1 MSEAAP
7 CAAASVARGEP
18 LAGTASRID
27 HWLLV
32 EYRGAWARDV
42 LGGCRLDERVKAHLR
57 AQLEALSRSRLLFI
71 RRRARRA
78 DPLLR
83 VYFAAST
90 ERAPILRGLE
100 LTRYEELL
108 DVDFASGRAGEPVNS
123 PLLVVCTHGKRDR
136 CCARYGRALYDR
148 LRAEPEGDW
157 VWQSTH
163 VGGDRFAGNV
173 VCLPEGLYYGRVD
186 ADGVRSLLDRYRAG
200 EVWLEGYRGRSCYPF
215 AIQAAERAI
224 RAETG
229 ILALSALELEG
240 VERAGNL
247 WSVRFHAP
255 GGESYAVE
263 VEEELGKPARLT
275 CGAPAD
281 QPPRRFTAR

>member
-42 LGGCRLDERVKAHLR
+42 LGGCRLEERVKAHLR
-57 AQLEALSRSRLLFI
+57 AQLEALPRSRLLFI
-71 RRRARRA
+71 RRRARRV

-108 DVDFASGRAGEPVNS
+108 DVDFASGRAGEPVDS

-136 CCARYGRALYDR
+136 CCALYGRALYDR

-173 VCLPEGLYYGRVD
+173 VCLPEGLYYGRVE
-186 ADGVRSLLDRYRAG
+186 ADGVRPLLDRYRAG

-224 RAETG
+224 RAQTG

-247 WSVRFHAP
+247 WSVRFRAA

-263 VEEELGKPARLT
+263 VEEELGEPARLT
-275 CGAPAD
+275 CGAATD

>member
-1 MSEAAP
+1 MPEGAL

-42 LGGCRLDERVKAHLR
+42 LGGCRLDESVKAHLR
-57 AQLEALSRSRLLFI
+57 AQLEALPRSRLLFI

-78 DPLLR
+78 DPFLR

-90 ERAPILRGLE
+90 ERTPILRELE

-108 DVDFASGRAGEPVNS
+108 DVDFASGRAGEPVSS

-136 CCARYGRALYDR
+136 CCALYGRTLYDR

-186 ADGVRSLLDRYRAG
+186 ADGVRPLLDRYGAG

-240 VERAGNL
+240 VERAGSL
-247 WSVRFHAP
+247 WSVRFRAA

-263 VEEELGKPARLT
+263 VVEELGEPARLT
-275 CGAPAD
+275 CSAAAE